1 MQIHVI
7 KSPTIGCSQQT
18 EQISCFARILYL
30 PPDSTGFHC
39 VRPFFFLVGFVLR
52 LPAQTSVFS
61 PDVKVCFK
69 TNTGKAWS
77 YATPLQAHMH
87 FVWKMNSDI
96 SFFKVFSHIFIPF
109 YSLFLC
115 CLLSQTM
122 SCSEKLL
129 RDEWNMKP
137 EDTSTVTN
145 FPLQQ
150 NVKACFTHVA
160 LS

>member
-1 MQIHVI
+1 MFTANWADLLFCKNIV
-7 KSPTIGCSQQT
+7 SAPGLNRVSLCQT
-18 EQISCFARILYL
+18 
-30 PPDSTGFHC
+30 
-39 VRPFFFLVGFVLR
+39 VFFLVGFVLR